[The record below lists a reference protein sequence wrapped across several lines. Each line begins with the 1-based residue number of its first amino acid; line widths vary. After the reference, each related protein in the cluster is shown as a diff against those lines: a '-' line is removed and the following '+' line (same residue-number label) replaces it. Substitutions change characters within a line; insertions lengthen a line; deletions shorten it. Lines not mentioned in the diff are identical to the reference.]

1 MLFMRLG
8 GWPRTVGLE
17 PSTLNVRIW
26 RTDIVLLFFKS
37 FTLTFK
43 LKLQLE
49 LVTLL
54 LVSFSLSSSS
64 INLGGLT
71 FTLFRCEAKWHQ
83 CDRPIFINVFTWL
96 SYAPMF

>member
-1 MLFMRLG
+1 M
-8 GWPRTVGLE
+8 GLE

-26 RTDIVLLFFKS
+26 RTDTVLLIFKS

-54 LVSFSLSSSS
+54 AIVIVAVLIWGASRYFV
-64 INLGGLT
+64 
-71 FTLFRCEAKWHQ
+71 AK
-83 CDRPIFINVFTWL
+83 PSGINVIVRF
-96 SYAPMF
+96 S

>member
-26 RTDIVLLFFKS
+26 RTDTVLLIFKS

-54 LVSFSLSSSS
+54 LVSSSS
-64 INLGGLT
+64 ILIWGASRY
-71 FTLFRCEAKWHQ
+71 FVAK
-83 CDRPIFINVFTWL
+83 PNGINVIVRF
-96 SYAPMF
+96 S